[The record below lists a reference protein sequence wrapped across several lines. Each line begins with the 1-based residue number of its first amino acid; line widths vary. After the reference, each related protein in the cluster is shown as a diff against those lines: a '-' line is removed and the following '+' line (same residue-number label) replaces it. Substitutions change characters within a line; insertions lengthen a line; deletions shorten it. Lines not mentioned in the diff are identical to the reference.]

1 MAFNSALFTTFTNGI
16 TLLPTLI
23 NVSTIN
29 SNTINIAPAGIN
41 NFSFS
46 PFLNLSTIG
55 QYIDTSINNVSTI
68 NVSTNNVSTINVS
81 YNIISPTIS
90 PTYDIEVENASS
102 GNNPI
107 YIPYTTNQVGYRYKI
122 YDSESR
128 TINLSTTAQII
139 HTINVLSGVW
149 IAEFSAIADISEN
162 TIVCMSLSE
171 TSNIDN
177 VRSMT
182 NNAFDTSIREYNL
195 NLTTVITAVK
205 NTPFNIIGIN
215 KIAGTPKIK
224 NIIIYITR
232 IA

>member
-1 MAFNSALFTTFTNGI
+1 MAFNSALFTTFNNGI

-23 NVSTIN
+23 NLSTIN

-68 NVSTNNVSTINVS
+68 INVSTNNVS
-81 YNIISPTIS
+81 YDIISPTIS

-128 TINLSTTAQII
+128 TINLSSTAQII

-177 VRSMT
+177 IRSMT

-232 IA
+232 IT

>member
-1 MAFNSALFTTFTNGI
+1 MAFNSALFTTFNNGI

-55 QYIDTSINNVSTI
+55 QYIDTSINNVSTD
-68 NVSTNNVSTINVS
+68 NVSTDNVS
-81 YNIISPTIS
+81 YDIISPTIS

-128 TINLSTTAQII
+128 TINLSSTAQII

-177 VRSMT
+177 IRSMT
-182 NNAFDTSIREYNL
+182 NNAFDTSIHEYNL

-232 IA
+232 IT

>member
-1 MAFNSALFTTFTNGI
+1 MAFNSALFTTFNNGI

-55 QYIDTSINNVSTI
+55 QYIDTSINNVSTDNI
-68 NVSTNNVSTINVS
+68 STDNISTINVS
-81 YNIISPTIS
+81 YDIISPTIS

>member
-1 MAFNSALFTTFTNGI
+1 MAFNSALFTTFNNGI

-55 QYIDTSINNVSTI
+55 QYIDTSINNVSTD
-68 NVSTNNVSTINVS
+68 NVSTNNVS
-81 YNIISPTIS
+81 YDIISPTIS

-128 TINLSTTAQII
+128 TINLSSTAQII

-177 VRSMT
+177 IRSMT
-182 NNAFDTSIREYNL
+182 NNAFDTSIHEYNL

-232 IA
+232 IT